1 MLLDYIQVIKLK
13 KMKSCPINVIKM
25 IKKYILK

>member
-25 IKKYILK
+25 IKKIY